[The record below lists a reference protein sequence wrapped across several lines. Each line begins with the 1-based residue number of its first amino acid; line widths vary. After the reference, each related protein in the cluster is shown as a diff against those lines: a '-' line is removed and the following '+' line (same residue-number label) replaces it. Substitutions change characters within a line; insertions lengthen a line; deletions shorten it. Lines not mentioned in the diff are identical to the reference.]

1 MSISRLAKGVKDE
14 NFPGGKAKIE
24 VIHVLPTSC
33 FNWFKYMANMKIGY
47 DNRNIFC
54 LGVKKK
60 SIQPQVPKMKMIVL
74 KVN

>member
-24 VIHVLPTSC
+24 VMHVIPTSC

-54 LGVKKK
+54 LGVKKINPASSSK
-60 SIQPQVPKMKMIVL
+60 HEDDCFEG
-74 KVN
+74 